1 MKISEFIDKLEK
13 FKDTY
18 GNLEVGIARI
28 NSAYEAY
35 EDKAYYSDIVI
46 LRAHCCLF
54 SDYDKE
60 TIDFLGNS
68 FCALN

>member
-1 MKISEFIDKLEK
+1 MKVDEFIKKLEK

-18 GNLEVGIARI
+18 GNLEVGIARA
-28 NSAYEAY
+28 NTSY

-54 SDYDKE
+54 SDHDKE
-60 TIDFLGNS
+60 TIDFWGNS